1 MFFFFVLR
9 AATGRLRCCLIR
21 LQWAPGIVGGER
33 PPPAALLQRTYL
45 APQTPSLLMGRL
57 LCTFS
62 PQRGVV
68 KRGQL
73 GVIVRPPP
81 ELDTPIVMHPGSCC
95 AAAAAGRDCLV
106 GRPVD
111 GPPSCPGLTLVA
123 PVCQLLHHVNCFCHL
138 ALAIAVPA
146 GLPLTGP
153 LGEARQ

>member
-1 MFFFFVLR
+1 MFFVLR

-21 LQWAPGIVGGER
+21 LHG
-33 PPPAALLQRTYL
+33 PPALWGVSDPLQLAAALLQRTYL

-138 ALAIAVPA
+138 ALAIAMPA